1 MDDIA
6 AYRLKSGFGDLV
18 NMTIKE
24 SQRVDYLNLRVEVL
38 TREVEQARKHFSDA
52 VAYFDELIPGFRNGL
67 SAHMTMR
74 ELNK

>member
-1 MDDIA
+1 MDDHA
-6 AYRLKSGFGDLV
+6 AYHIKNGFSDLV

-24 SQRVDYLNLRVEVL
+24 SRRVDYLQMRVEVL
-38 TREVEQARKHFSDA
+38 EREVEQARKHFSDA